1 MNATLLI
8 TIAGLFIAFLIVLMF
23 VVIVWGSN
31 AIKKDKYTG
40 TLDRLL
46 SEIDASEQRLDAVNV
61 EIEKKQQDRELVNRL
76 AAEASELTERIAG
89 LRAELTNMDG
99 QRAEL
104 QELDRERITAVET
117 HAEAIRAVKEAEMQ
131 LSAIRDEIARG
142 HNLEH
147 EIPELERRVAE
158 LRTELAELQDRADE
172 ARRLQSEI
180 NELRRRLEEKILAIA
195 QREVE
200 MERMLSAR
208 NVEEDRLATIRGE
221 RAAAETAMATAR
233 NELGDV
239 SGTLASRREVVAQMD
254 DQRAKLEARVALLK
268 NKIRK
273 GDDGASDALAD
284 LKVAAPALLKLRG
297 EVGDDLT
304 EIELLQNVSAYL
316 DGMGLQYHDRVIK
329 AFHTALKVNDS
340 TQMTVLAGISGTG
353 KSQLPRQYAEG
364 AGIGFLPVPVQ
375 PRWDSPQDLMGFYNY
390 IEERYRATDLAR
402 VMWEMD
408 RFQEGANTVLGDRM
422 MLVLLDEMNLSRVEY
437 YFSDFLSRLE
447 SRPPRGKLKDPGSR
461 RDSEIVLDV
470 PTGDQPQIRIFPGFN
485 VMFAGTMNEDEST
498 QTLSDKVV
506 DRANLLRF
514 ASPTVRLEKKKN
526 SKKAPDAAAP
536 ISRTL
541 WESWHRNGRFL
552 ANDHDRIE
560 QMIETL
566 AGYMQQAQKPIGFR
580 MRQAM
585 LEYVC
590 NYPVSEGQGHPILPA
605 LADQVEMRL
614 LPKLR
619 GAEID
624 PYRSA
629 FDELTEYVR
638 KDLDD
643 SQLAEAISASVSA
656 SEDFGQ
662 FVWRGIGRT

>member
-46 SEIDASEQRLDAVNV
+46 SEIDDREQRLNAIIV
-61 EIEKKQQDRELVNRL
+61 EIEKKQQDRELANRL

-104 QELDRERITAVET
+104 QELDRERITAVEA

-147 EIPELERRVAE
+147 QIPDLERRVTE
-158 LRTELAELQDRADE
+158 LCTELAELQDRADE
-172 ARRLQSEI
+172 ARRLQGEI
-180 NELRRRLEEKILAIA
+180 DDLGRRLEEQTRAIA
-195 QREVE
+195 QREIE
-200 MERMLSAR
+200 MERMSSAR
-208 NVEEDRLATIRGE
+208 DVEEDRLASIRGE
-221 RAAAETAMATAR
+221 RATAETAMAAAR
-233 NELGDV
+233 SELGDV
-239 SGTLASRREVVAQMD
+239 SGTLASRREAVAQMD

-268 NKIRK
+268 KKIGE
-273 GDDGASDALAD
+273 GDDGTSDALAD
-284 LKVAAPALLKLRG
+284 LKVPAPALLKLRA
-297 EVGDDLT
+297 EADDDLT

-316 DGMGLQYHDRVIK
+316 DGKDLQYHERVIK

-402 VMWEMD
+402 IMWEMD
-408 RFQEGANTVLGDRM
+408 RFQEDADAVLGDRM

-447 SRPPRGKLKDPGSR
+447 SRPPRGNLKDPGSR

-470 PTGDQPQIRIFPGFN
+470 PTGDKPQIRIFPGFN

-498 QTLSDKVV
+498 QTLPEKVV
-506 DRANLLRF
+506 DRANLIRF
-514 ASPTVRLEKKKN
+514 ASPTVRLGKKKS
-526 SKKAPDAAAP
+526 SKKAPVAAAP

-541 WESWHRNGRFL
+541 WESWHRNGWFL
-552 ANDHDRIE
+552 GDNHDRVE
-560 QMIETL
+560 QMIEKL
-566 AGYMQQAQKPIGFR
+566 AGFMQQAQEPIGFR
-580 MRQAM
+580 TREAI
-585 LEYVC
+585 LEYVS
-590 NYPVSEGQGHPILPA
+590 NYPVSEGQGHAILPA

-624 PYRSA
+624 RHRSA

-656 SEDFGQ
+656 SEDIGQ
-662 FVWRGIGRT
+662 FGWRGIGRT

>member
-46 SEIDASEQRLDAVNV
+46 SEIDASEQRLDAINA
-61 EIEKKQQDRELVNRL
+61 EIEKKQQDRELANRL

-104 QELDRERITAVET
+104 QELDRERITAVEA

-147 EIPELERRVAE
+147 QIPDLERRVTE
-158 LRTELAELQDRADE
+158 LRAELAELQDRADE
-172 ARRLQSEI
+172 ARRLQGEI
-180 NELRRRLEEKILAIA
+180 DDLGRRLEEMIRAIA
-195 QREVE
+195 QREIE
-200 MERMLSAR
+200 MERMSSAR
-208 NVEEDRLATIRGE
+208 DVEEDRLATIRGE
-221 RAAAETAMATAR
+221 RAAAETAMAAAR
-233 NELGDV
+233 SELGDV

-268 NKIRK
+268 KKIGE
-273 GDDGASDALAD
+273 GDDGTSDALAD
-284 LKVAAPALLKLRG
+284 LKVPAPALLKLRG
-297 EVGDDLT
+297 EAGDDLT
-304 EIELLQNVSAYL
+304 EIELLRNVSAYL
-316 DGMGLQYHDRVIK
+316 KGMGLQYHDRVIK

-408 RFQEGANTVLGDRM
+408 RFQEGADAVLSDRM
-422 MLVLLDEMNLSRVEY
+422 MLVLLDEMNLARVEY

-447 SRPPRGKLKDPGSR
+447 SRPPREKLTDLGSR

-470 PTGDQPQIRIFPGFN
+470 PTGDKPQIRIFPGFN

-506 DRANLLRF
+506 DRANLIRF
-514 ASPTVRLEKKKN
+514 ASPTVRLGRNEN
-526 SKKAPDAAAP
+526 MEAPDAAAP

-552 ANDHDRIE
+552 GDDRDRIE

-585 LEYVC
+585 LEYVA
-590 NYPVSEGQGHPILPA
+590 NYPFSEGQGRPILPA

-638 KDLDD
+638 KVLDD

-656 SEDFGQ
+656 SEDLGQ